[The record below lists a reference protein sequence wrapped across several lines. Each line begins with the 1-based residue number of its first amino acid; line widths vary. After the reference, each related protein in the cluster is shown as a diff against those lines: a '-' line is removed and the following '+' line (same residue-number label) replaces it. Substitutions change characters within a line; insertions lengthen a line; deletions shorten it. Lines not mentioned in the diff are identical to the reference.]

1 MGGICRKALLFILML
16 GLIFMYQTVFAEEK
30 AKKQSQQNAYDLG
43 EVTVTGKKLSEPV
56 TSPYAVPE
64 SSKLQT
70 VVITAEEIQ
79 ALHPATVFDVFEQVP
94 GMEVTYQG
102 RQHIDFG
109 GMRGSGTG
117 GNYGVILDGV
127 YMPTT
132 TRILATLPIDAIE
145 SMTFVRDATALLL
158 GPLTNFG
165 TSTGSSNQGF
175 VVIKTKRSAKL
186 EGGLVASYGTFDTQ
200 KGHLYQGAKIGN
212 FDYRIAATYNSTDG
226 KNDGELHDWYNG
238 SDNRSLLFRGGYT
251 ASAFNADVLYYHS
264 RGMREFQRGTI
275 RTNDTVK
282 YKDKPGPPVQNNIFY
297 QPGELDGSK
306 WKIDPMTYDAIAV
319 NLSKPWNSTQTT
331 TLQYAYS
338 RLQVHTVQ
346 GSFFSV
352 PPATYVPP
360 SGVSEADQDTY
371 SQNVGLRH
379 IVNWRNNTFKVGGQF
394 LTYRSPDGV
403 APSTGKPFNERMYS
417 LFVHDEHRMLN
428 DRLTFDAGVR
438 VDRKYYVDSTVSGRP
453 MHDWADPTYTCA
465 FGASYKLN
473 SLLTLTGRYAYS
485 ENSEGD
491 YQVSADG
498 SSLSPEKRSRYEV
511 GILANVHPAFNPWI
525 TLYYYDT
532 NDEKVTKSSIIDPQT
547 GDEINL
553 VTAEDVITKGL
564 EIGVNGQ
571 IWKPFTY
578 DLSYSYKVTNSG
590 TANQGMAHHLGSA
603 RLNYLYKNAFA
614 NVSARYVGSKT
625 RCPYGAGGVK
635 YYPLD
640 DYTRFDANVGYNLKI
655 FDRDTRLT
663 LYGRNLGDKHY
674 ANRYVSGAYYDPG
687 RQIGLELSY
696 SFF

>member
-1 MGGICRKALLFILML
+1 MTGFCGRGFLSLLILAA
-16 GLIFMYQTVFAEEK
+16 VFLAHGVCAEETV
-30 AKKQSQQNAYDLG
+30 KKQSEYNLG
-43 EVTVTGKKLSEPV
+43 EVPVVGKRLKEPV

-64 SSKLQT
+64 SSQIQT
-70 VVITAEEIQ
+70 EVITAEDVQ
-79 ALHPATVFDVFEQVP
+79 NLHPATLWDVFEQIP
-94 GMEVTYQG
+94 GMDVTYQG
-102 RQHIDFG
+102 RQHID
-109 GMRGSGTG
+109 SGNTRTG
-117 GNYGVILDGV
+117 GYGVILDGV

-175 VVIKTKRSAKL
+175 VVIKTKRSSKL
-186 EGGLVASYGTFDTQ
+186 EGGLIGSYGTFDTQ
-200 KGHLYQGAKIGN
+200 KAHLYQGSKIGN
-212 FDYRIAATYNSTDG
+212 FDYRLAATYNSTDG
-226 KNDGELHDWYNG
+226 KNDGEMHEWYNG

-251 ASAFNADVLYYHS
+251 ASAFNADLLYYHS

-275 RTNDTVK
+275 RDNKTVK

-297 QPGELDGSK
+297 EPGELDGSK
-306 WKIDPMTYDAIAV
+306 WKIDPMTYDAVAV
-319 NLSKPWNSTQTT
+319 NLSKPWNNTQTT

-346 GSFFSV
+346 GSFL
-352 PPATYVPP
+352 PVPP
-360 SGVSEADQDTY
+360 STYAPPSGESESDQDTY
-371 SQNVGLRH
+371 NQNASLRH
-379 IVNWRNNTFKVGGQF
+379 IVNWRNNTFRVGGQF
-394 LTYRSPDGV
+394 LAYRSPDGV

-417 LFVHDEHRMLN
+417 LFAHDECRMLN
-428 DRLTFDAGVR
+428 DRLTVDGGIR
-438 VDRKYYVDSTVSGRP
+438 VDRKYYVNGPGQGQP
-453 MHDWADPTYTCA
+453 MHDWADPTYTLA

-473 SLLTLTGRYAYS
+473 SIFTMTGRYAYS

-498 SSLSPEKRSRYEV
+498 SNLSPEKRSRYEV
-511 GILANVHPAFNPWI
+511 GVLANVHPAFNPWI

-532 NDEKVTKSSIIDPQT
+532 NDQKVTQSSIIDPTT
-547 GDEINL
+547 GDEIDY

-578 DLSYSYKVTNSG
+578 NLNYSYKVTNSG
-590 TANQGMAHHLGSA
+590 TANQGMAHHLASA
-603 RLNYLYKNAFA
+603 RLNYQYKNAFA
-614 NVSARYVGSKT
+614 NVSVRYVGSKT
-625 RCPYGAGGVK
+625 RCPYGGGGGVK

-640 DYTRFDANVGYNLKI
+640 DYTRFDANVGYDLKI
-655 FDRDTRLT
+655 YDRETRLT

-687 RQIGLELSY
+687 RQIGVELAV